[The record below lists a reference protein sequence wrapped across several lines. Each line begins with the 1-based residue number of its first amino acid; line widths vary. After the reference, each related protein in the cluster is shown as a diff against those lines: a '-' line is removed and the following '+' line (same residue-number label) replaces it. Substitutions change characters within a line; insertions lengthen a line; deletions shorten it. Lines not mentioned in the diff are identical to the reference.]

1 MDTLHTSPRLC
12 SRGSISATSG
22 AVYRALQG
30 AEMNEQDYEQ
40 MAKALALLQDY
51 MTYYGCKME
60 DYKTLSDAEGILK
73 GLKCFQN

>member
-1 MDTLHTSPRLC
+1 
-12 SRGSISATSG
+12 
-22 AVYRALQG
+22 
-30 AEMNEQDYEQ
+30 MNEQEYER

-73 GLKCFQN
+73 GLICFQN